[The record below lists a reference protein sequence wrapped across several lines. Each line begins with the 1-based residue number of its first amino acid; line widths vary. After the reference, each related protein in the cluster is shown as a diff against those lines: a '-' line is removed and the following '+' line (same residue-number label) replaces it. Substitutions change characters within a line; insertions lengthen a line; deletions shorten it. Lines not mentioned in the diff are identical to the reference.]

1 MFEQLSDKLTATFE
15 NLRGRPRV
23 TEADLDD
30 ALRDVRVALLEAD
43 VNLKVVR
50 QLVATVRERALGE
63 KVLESITGAQ
73 QVVKIVH
80 DALVEMLG
88 GEAVPIARAEK
99 PPTVILLVGLQGS
112 GKTTTAAKIANVL
125 RKQGR
130 RPTLVAAD
138 VYRPAAIDQLKTL
151 GKQLGIAVSTVD
163 PKRVADDVAK
173 AAQAAPSQNADT
185 VIVDTAGRLHIDDAM
200 MTEVEQVVSASHPDE
215 VLLVVDAMTG
225 QDAVEAASAFKA
237 RLPISGLV
245 LTKVDSDARGGASL
259 SIRAATGVPVK
270 YLGVGEKLDALEV
283 FHPDR
288 LSQRILGRGDVL
300 TRVARGEASLSLRAE
315 TGIPVKR
322 MGAGEKRDA
331 IEPFHPDR
339 IAQRILGMGDVVT
352 LVERAQEVVDQK
364 EAEEQTKK
372 LLEARFTFDD
382 FYQQLQQLKKM
393 GPLGEL
399 MKMIPGMGG
408 LAKQLP
414 EGPEA
419 ERELKR
425 IEAIIS
431 SMTRDERADPTI
443 INGSR
448 RRRIA
453 SGSGTT
459 VADVNQLIKQF
470 GEMQKLMKQMGGLAK
485 SGRLPRIPGMPRL

>member
-1 MFEQLSDKLTATFE
+1 MFEQLSDRLNTTFE
-15 NLRGRPRV
+15 RLRGRARV
-23 TEADLDD
+23 TEADLEE

-50 QLVATVRERALGE
+50 QLIATVRERALGE

-88 GEAVPIARAEK
+88 GAATPLARAER
-99 PPTVILLVGLQGS
+99 PPTVMLLVGLQGS
-112 GKTTTAAKIANVL
+112 GKTTTAGKLANTL

-130 RPTLVAAD
+130 HPLLVAAD
-138 VYRPAAIDQLKTL
+138 VHRPAAIDQLKAL
-151 GKQLGIAVSTVD
+151 GKQLGIPVTAVTAQ
-163 PKRVADDVAK
+163 RVAADVA
-173 AAQAAPSQNADT
+173 AAIASAPTQSQDT
-185 VIVDTAGRLHIDDAM
+185 VIVDTAGRLHIDEAM
-200 MTEVEQVVSASHPDE
+200 MQEVEAVVSAAHPDE

-237 RLPISGLV
+237 RLPITGLV

-259 SIRAATGVPVK
+259 SIRAATGIPVK
-270 YLGVGEKLDALEV
+270 LLGVGEKLDALEV

-288 LSQRILGRGDVL
+288 L
-300 TRVARGEASLSLRAE
+300 
-315 TGIPVKR
+315 
-322 MGAGEKRDA
+322 
-331 IEPFHPDR
+331 
-339 IAQRILGMGDVVT
+339 AQRILGMGDVLT
-352 LVERAQEVVDQK
+352 LVERAQEAVDQK
-364 EAEEQTKK
+364 TAEAQAKK
-372 LLEARFTFDD
+372 FMEARFTFED
-382 FYQQLQQLKKM
+382 FYATLQQVKKM
-393 GPLGEL
+393 GPIGDLL
-399 MKMIPGMGG
+399 KMVPGMGG

-414 EGPEA
+414 EGPQAEA
-419 ERELKR
+419 EMKR

-431 SMTRDERADPTI
+431 SMTRAERVDPAI

-453 SGSGTT
+453 KGSGTT
-459 VADVNQLIKQF
+459 VADVNALIKQF
-470 GEMQKLMKQMGGLAK
+470 AEMQKLMKQMGGLAK

>member
-1 MFEQLSDKLTATFE
+1 MFEQLSDRLNTTFE
-15 NLRGRPRV
+15 RLRGRARV
-23 TEADLDD
+23 TEADLEE

-88 GEAVPIARAEK
+88 GAATPLARAER

-112 GKTTTAAKIANVL
+112 GKTTTAGKLANTL

-130 RPTLVAAD
+130 HPLLVAAD
-138 VYRPAAIDQLKTL
+138 VHRPAAIDQLKAL
-151 GKQLGIAVSTVD
+151 GKQLGIPVTAVDAS
-163 PKRVADDVAK
+163 RVSADVA
-173 AAQAAPSQNADT
+173 AAIAAAPAQSQDT
-185 VIVDTAGRLHIDDAM
+185 VIVDTAGRLHIDEM
-200 MTEVEQVVSASHPDE
+200 MMQEVEGVVAAAHPDE
-215 VLLVVDAMTG
+215 ILLVVDAMTG
-225 QDAVEAASAFKA
+225 QDAVEAATAFKA
-237 RLPISGLV
+237 RLPITGLV

-270 YLGVGEKLDALEV
+270 LLGVGEKLDALEV

-288 LSQRILGRGDVL
+288 L
-300 TRVARGEASLSLRAE
+300 
-315 TGIPVKR
+315 
-322 MGAGEKRDA
+322 
-331 IEPFHPDR
+331 
-339 IAQRILGMGDVVT
+339 AQRILGMGDVLT
-352 LVERAQEVVDQK
+352 LVERAQEAVDQK
-364 EAEEQTKK
+364 TAEAQAKK
-372 LLEARFTFDD
+372 FMEARFTFED
-382 FYQQLQQLKKM
+382 FYATLQQVKKM
-393 GPLGEL
+393 GPIGDLL
-399 MKMIPGMGG
+399 KMIPGMGG

-414 EGPEA
+414 EGPQAEA
-419 ERELKR
+419 EMKR

-431 SMTRDERADPTI
+431 SMTRAERADPTI

-448 RRRIA
+448 RKRIA
-453 SGSGTT
+453 KGSGTT
-459 VADVNQLIKQF
+459 VSDVNALIKQF
-470 GEMQKLMKQMGGLAK
+470 AEMQKLMKQMGGLAK

>member
-1 MFEQLSDKLTATFE
+1 MFEQLSDKLNTTFE
-15 NLRGRPRV
+15 RLRGRPRV
-23 TEADLDD
+23 TESDLEE

-43 VNLKVVR
+43 VNFKVVR

-88 GEAVPIARAEK
+88 GAATPLARAER
-99 PPTVILLVGLQGS
+99 PPTVLLLVGLQGS
-112 GKTTTAAKIANVL
+112 GKTTTAAKLANIL

-130 RPTLVAAD
+130 RPLLVAAD
-138 VYRPAAIDQLKTL
+138 VHRPAAIDQLRTL
-151 GKQLGIAVSTVD
+151 GKQLGMPVIAVAAG
-163 PKRVADDVAK
+163 RVADDVA
-173 AAQAAPSQNADT
+173 AAVTTAHRDNNDT
-185 VIVDTAGRLHIDDAM
+185 VIVDSAGRLHIDDDM
-200 MTEVEQVVSASHPDE
+200 MREVESIVSAAKPHE

-237 RLPISGLV
+237 RLPVSGLV

-270 YLGVGEKLDALEV
+270 FLGVGEKLDALEV

-288 LSQRILGRGDVL
+288 L
-300 TRVARGEASLSLRAE
+300 
-315 TGIPVKR
+315 
-322 MGAGEKRDA
+322 
-331 IEPFHPDR
+331 
-339 IAQRILGMGDVVT
+339 AQRILGMGDILT
-352 LVERAQEVVDQK
+352 LVERAQETVDRK
-364 EAEEQTKK
+364 TAEEQAKRIM
-372 LLEARFTFDD
+372 EARFTFDD
-382 FYQQLQQLKKM
+382 FYTQLQQLKKM

-425 IEAIIS
+425 IEAIIA
-431 SMTRDERADPTI
+431 SMTKAERAEPTL

-453 SGSGTT
+453 AGSGTK
-459 VADVNQLIKQF
+459 VSDVNQLLKQF
-470 GEMQKLMKQMGGLAK
+470 AEMQKMMKQMGALAK
-485 SGRLPRIPGMPRL
+485 GGRLPKLPGMPRG

>member
-1 MFEQLSDKLTATFE
+1 MFEQLSDKLNTTFE
-15 NLRGRPRV
+15 RLRGRARV
-23 TEADLDD
+23 SETDLEE

-43 VNLKVVR
+43 VNFKVVR

-88 GEAVPIARAEK
+88 GGAVPLVRAER
-99 PPTVILLVGLQGS
+99 PPTVLLLVGLQGS
-112 GKTTTAAKIANVL
+112 GKTTTAAKLANVL

-130 RPTLVAAD
+130 RPVLVAAD
-138 VYRPAAIDQLKTL
+138 VHRPAAIEQLRTL
-151 GKQLGIAVSTVD
+151 GKQLGIPVIAVAAG
-163 PKRVADDVAK
+163 RVSEDVA
-173 AAQAAPSQNADT
+173 AAVATAQRDGADT
-185 VIVDTAGRLHIDDAM
+185 VIVDSAGRLHIDDEM
-200 MTEVEQVVSASHPDE
+200 MREVESVVATAKPHE

-225 QDAVEAASAFKA
+225 QDAVEAATAFKA

-270 YLGVGEKLDALEV
+270 FLGVGEKLDALEV

-288 LSQRILGRGDVL
+288 L
-300 TRVARGEASLSLRAE
+300 
-315 TGIPVKR
+315 
-322 MGAGEKRDA
+322 
-331 IEPFHPDR
+331 
-339 IAQRILGMGDVVT
+339 AQRILGMGDILT
-352 LVERAQEVVDQK
+352 LVERAQETVDRK
-364 EAEEQTKK
+364 TAEEQAKK
-372 LLEARFTFDD
+372 IMEARFTFED
-382 FYQQLQQLKKM
+382 FYAQLQQLKKM
-393 GPLGEL
+393 GPLGDL
-399 MKMIPGMGG
+399 LKMIPGMGG

-431 SMTRDERADPTI
+431 SMTKAERAEPTL

-453 SGSGTT
+453 AGSGTK
-459 VADVNQLIKQF
+459 VSDVNSLLKQF
-470 GEMQKLMKQMGGLAK
+470 AEMQKVMKQMGSLAK
-485 SGRLPRIPGMPRL
+485 GGRLPKIPGMRGL